1 MKKLILLL
9 VLILAVGAYAQT
21 GQSDTTTLHDY
32 MVSFL
37 SRSMSG
43 YTTPWDLDPDSSN
56 IRQAINDALLDISTN
71 PVLGDATSGRDTVV
85 IDTPTARWYDLPE
98 DFFELTWASMADPTK
113 NGEIGLEEIQKKDIG
128 KKTSGAGQ
136 HPKYYVID
144 GRQIYFDPNNSNADT
159 VFIYYRPYSTTL
171 ADTDSV
177 SNVVKKYKT
186 LAVDMA
192 IINFFSGRSGG
203 DVARIIANAKDRI
216 AITAAKLGIKPESVV
231 PDVK

>member
-1 MKKLILLL
+1 MKKLIVLL
-9 VLILAVGAYAQT
+9 VMLLAISASAQT
-21 GQSDTTTLHDY
+21 GQSDTTTLQDY
-32 MVSFL
+32 IASFM

-71 PVLGDATSGRDTVV
+71 PVLEDATVSYDSIITS
-85 IDTPTARWYDLPE
+85 DTARWYALPV
-98 DFFELTWASMADPTK
+98 DFFSATWVSIADPTK
-113 NGEIGLEEIQKKDIG
+113 NGEIGLEEIRKSEIG
-128 KKTSGAGQ
+128 KKTSGGAT
-136 HPKYYVID
+136 HIKYYVVD
-144 GRQIYFDPNNSNADT
+144 GQRIYFDPNNVIGDT
-159 VFIYYRPYSTTL
+159 VFVYYRSFAAQL
-171 ADTDSV
+171 DTNEAI
-177 SNVVKKYKT
+177 SNVTKKYKT

-216 AITAAKLGIKPESVV
+216 AITAAKLGIKPESVL